1 MPLESLIRNPL
12 RASQVLDFTRILS
25 PPYAP
30 TDIDGLVEWKDKAY
44 VIIEC
49 KHGDK
54 EMSLGQKIA
63 IERMT
68 KDFSKAGK
76 RAVAIV
82 VEHNVDNI
90 QESVMV
96 GSQLVR
102 EVYYDSQGRWRK
114 PSHEMTAR
122 EAINDFIQYVE
133 DENGNIR

>member
-1 MPLESLIRNPL
+1 MESLIRHPA
-12 RASQVLDFTRILS
+12 RASQVLDFTGILP

-30 TDIDGLVEWKDKAY
+30 TDIDGLVEWKNKAY

-49 KHGDK
+49 KHGNKD
-54 EMSLGQKIA
+54 MSLGQKIA

-68 KDFSKAGK
+68 NDFSKAGK

-82 VEHNVDNI
+82 VEHDVDNI
-90 QESVMV
+90 QQSVMV
-96 GSQLVR
+96 GNQLVR
-102 EVYYDSQGRWRK
+102 EVFYDSQGRWRK

-133 DENGNIR
+133 DKNGNI

>member
-12 RASQVLDFTRILS
+12 RASQVLDFTGIL
-25 PPYAP
+25 PPPLAP

-54 EMSLGQKIA
+54 GMSLGQKIA

-68 KDFSKAGK
+68 KDFNKAGK

-82 VEHNVDNI
+82 VEHNVDDI
-90 QESVMV
+90 QQSVKV
-96 GSQLVR
+96 GNQLVR

-133 DENGNIR
+133 DKNGDIR

>member
-1 MPLESLIRNPL
+1 MPLESLIKNPL
-12 RASQVLDFTRILS
+12 RASQVLDFTGILP

-49 KHGDK
+49 KHGGKD
-54 EMSLGQKIA
+54 MSLGQKIA

-90 QESVMV
+90 QQSVMV
-96 GSQLVR
+96 GNQLVR

-133 DENGNIR
+133 EKNGN

>member
-1 MPLESLIRNPL
+1 MESLIRNPA
-12 RASQVLDFTRILS
+12 RASQVLDFTGILP

-30 TDIDGLVEWKDKAY
+30 TDIDGLVEWKNKAY

-49 KHGDK
+49 KYKDK
-54 EMSLGQKIA
+54 DMSLGQKIA

-68 KDFSKAGK
+68 KDFNKAGK
-76 RAVAIV
+76 RVVAIV
-82 VEHNVDNI
+82 VEHNVDDI
-90 QESVMV
+90 QESVRV
-96 GSQLVR
+96 GNQLVR

-133 DENGNIR
+133 DKDGNI

>member
-1 MPLESLIRNPL
+1 MDSLIKNPL
-12 RASQVLDFTRILS
+12 RASQVLDFTGILK
-25 PPYAP
+25 PPCAP

-54 EMSLGQKIA
+54 DMSLGQKMA

-82 VEHNVDNI
+82 VEHNIDNV
-90 QESVMV
+90 QQSVMV
-96 GSQLVR
+96 GEQIVR
-102 EVYYDSQGRWRK
+102 QVYYDNQKEWRE
-114 PSHEMTAR
+114 PNYIVTAK
-122 EAINDFIQYVE
+122 EAINNFIKYVE
-133 DENGNIR
+133 GQNGN

>member
-1 MPLESLIRNPL
+1 MLNP
-12 RASQVLDFTRILS
+12 
-25 PPYAP
+25 P
-30 TDIDGLVEWKDKAY
+30 T
-44 VIIEC
+44 
-49 KHGDK
+49 
-54 EMSLGQKIA
+54 KIA

-90 QESVMV
+90 QESVRV
-96 GSQLVR
+96 GNQLVR
-102 EVYYDSQGRWRK
+102 EVYYDSQERWRK

-133 DENGNIR
+133 DKNGNI

>member
-1 MPLESLIRNPL
+1 MESLIRNPL
-12 RASQVLDFTRILS
+12 RASQVLDFTGIL
-25 PPYAP
+25 PPPLAP

-90 QESVMV
+90 QQSVMV
-96 GSQLVR
+96 GDQVVR
-102 EVYYDSQGRWRK
+102 QVYYDNQKEWRE
-114 PSHEMTAR
+114 PNYIVTAK
-122 EAINDFIQYVE
+122 EAINNFIKYVE
-133 DENGNIR
+133 DNNGNI

>member
-1 MPLESLIRNPL
+1 MDSLIRNPL
-12 RASQVLDFTRILS
+12 RASQVLDFTGIL
-25 PPYAP
+25 PPPLAP

-54 EMSLGQKIA
+54 DMSVGQKIA

-82 VEHNVDNI
+82 VEHDVDNI
-90 QESVMV
+90 QQSVMV
-96 GSQLVR
+96 GDQVVR
-102 EVYYDSQGRWRK
+102 QVYYDNQKEWRE
-114 PSHEMTAR
+114 PNYIVTAK
-122 EAINDFIQYVE
+122 EAINNFIKYVE
-133 DENGNIR
+133 DKNGNI